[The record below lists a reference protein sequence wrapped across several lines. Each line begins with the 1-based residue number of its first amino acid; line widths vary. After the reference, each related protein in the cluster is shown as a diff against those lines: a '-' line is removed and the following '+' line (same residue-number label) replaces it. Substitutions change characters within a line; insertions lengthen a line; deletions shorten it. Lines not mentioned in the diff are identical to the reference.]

1 MSNIMDRTFEA
12 GSLTREQ
19 FIEYIRKD
27 FIAAKMVYDA
37 LEATAARKRRR
48 EAEAKALENIKA
60 ELTHKYKR
68 QSTRDKYA
76 MPMYEAW
83 KERNKWRFRAN
94 EFTYADWSIRP
105 WENGGCIS
113 ISVKDLTD
121 EFLGSIYDRSADN
134 KYFRGCTGWEIV
146 EKGRTYFK
154 LILPDE
160 LQAEW
165 DADEKK
171 LSDAISRFYAGTNYW
186 GD

>member
-1 MSNIMDRTFEA
+1 MDRTFEA

-19 FIEYIRKD
+19 FIKYIKTD

-37 LEATAARKRRR
+37 LEATAAHKRRR
-48 EAEAKALENIKA
+48 EAQQKALENIKA
-60 ELTHKYKR
+60 ELAKKYKR

-76 MPMYEAW
+76 MPMFEEW
-83 KERNKWRFRAN
+83 KERNQWRFRPN

-113 ISVKDLTD
+113 ISVNDLTD
-121 EFLGSIYDRSADN
+121 EFLGSIYDKSIDN
-134 KYFRGCTGWEIV
+134 KYFLGCVGWEIV

-154 LILPDE
+154 LKLPE
-160 LQAEW
+160 ALQAEW

-171 LSDAISRFYAGTNYW
+171 LSDEISRFYAGSNYW